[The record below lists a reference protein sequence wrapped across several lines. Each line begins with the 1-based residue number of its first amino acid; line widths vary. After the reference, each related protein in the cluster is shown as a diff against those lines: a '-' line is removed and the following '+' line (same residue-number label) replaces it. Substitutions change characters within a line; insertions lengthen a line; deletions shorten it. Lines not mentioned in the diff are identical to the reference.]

1 MRNVSASYD
10 SKNLILKNVSMN
22 VKRGTNYAI
31 VGASGSGKSTLLK
44 LMNGMMIPSSGV
56 VLYNYQKPDL
66 KNKEYKKSI
75 AKIGYIP
82 QTLGLVKN
90 TSVLE
95 NVLIG
100 ALPRLSNF
108 KSFFK
113 MFPKEEIEKAH
124 EVLDL
129 VGLDTKSN
137 RKVHMLSGGEK
148 RRVAIARALMQKPD
162 VLLADEIVSELDSVT
177 AREVMDVIKDA
188 QKKFKLT
195 AIMIHH
201 DMTLA
206 LEYANRVAVIQEG
219 DKILE
224 IGVDGDQIIDFQTG
238 NLTQEEILEMY
249 NEPEP
254 NLGIVLKEMTEFES
268 EHWGT
273 AFWAMLETIEMAFI
287 GTILGVVIS
296 LPISIF
302 AARNIS
308 NKYVYG
314 PLRALLAAT
323 RTFPSILWAILF
335 VIVVGLGP
343 FAGILAI
350 TLYTIGFISKLQ
362 YESIEAIDY
371 DPVEATTAIGLSK
384 IQLIRYVIIPESA
397 PHLLSQILYMFDY
410 NVRQTSILG
419 IVGAG
424 GIGFY
429 IINYIKFFEYGKA
442 AVFML
447 VVLVT
452 VLAIDWASVKIRD
465 RYIMKAQHG
474 QQVKPMKN

>member
-1 MRNVSASYD
+1 MENTLPISTLSIIQMRDVSASYD
-10 SKNLILKNVSMN
+10 SENLILKNISMN

-249 NEPEP
+249 NEPQ
-254 NLGIVLKEMTEFES
+254 K
-268 EHWGT
+268 
-273 AFWAMLETIEMAFI
+273 
-287 GTILGVVIS
+287 
-296 LPISIF
+296 
-302 AARNIS
+302 
-308 NKYVYG
+308 
-314 PLRALLAAT
+314 
-323 RTFPSILWAILF
+323 
-335 VIVVGLGP
+335 
-343 FAGILAI
+343 
-350 TLYTIGFISKLQ
+350 
-362 YESIEAIDY
+362 
-371 DPVEATTAIGLSK
+371 
-384 IQLIRYVIIPESA
+384 
-397 PHLLSQILYMFDY
+397 
-410 NVRQTSILG
+410 
-419 IVGAG
+419 
-424 GIGFY
+424 
-429 IINYIKFFEYGKA
+429 
-442 AVFML
+442 
-447 VVLVT
+447 
-452 VLAIDWASVKIRD
+452 
-465 RYIMKAQHG
+465 
-474 QQVKPMKN
+474 

>member
-1 MRNVSASYD
+1 MEIKNTTSISTLSIIQMRDVSASYD
-10 SKNLILKNVSMN
+10 SEHVILKNISLN

-44 LMNGMMIPSSGV
+44 LMNGMMIPSNGV

-66 KNKEYKKSI
+66 KNKEYKKTI

-113 MFPKEEIEKAH
+113 MFPKDEIEKAH

-177 AREVMDVIKDA
+177 AREVMAVIKDA

-206 LEYANRVAVIQEG
+206 LEYANRVAVIQDG
-219 DKILE
+219 DKVLE

-249 NEPEP
+249 NEP
-254 NLGIVLKEMTEFES
+254 K
-268 EHWGT
+268 
-273 AFWAMLETIEMAFI
+273 
-287 GTILGVVIS
+287 
-296 LPISIF
+296 
-302 AARNIS
+302 
-308 NKYVYG
+308 K
-314 PLRALLAAT
+314 
-323 RTFPSILWAILF
+323 
-335 VIVVGLGP
+335 
-343 FAGILAI
+343 
-350 TLYTIGFISKLQ
+350 
-362 YESIEAIDY
+362 
-371 DPVEATTAIGLSK
+371 
-384 IQLIRYVIIPESA
+384 
-397 PHLLSQILYMFDY
+397 
-410 NVRQTSILG
+410 
-419 IVGAG
+419 
-424 GIGFY
+424 
-429 IINYIKFFEYGKA
+429 
-442 AVFML
+442 
-447 VVLVT
+447 
-452 VLAIDWASVKIRD
+452 
-465 RYIMKAQHG
+465 
-474 QQVKPMKN
+474 